1 MGFVRDLTGKTAANR
16 AGQAGDLQSQAA
28 LDASQL
34 QVQAGRDASA
44 LLDPFAGIGQ
54 QGLEQANFLT
64 DPQAQFDFLQNNPL
78 FQMGLDNANQQTLG
92 LAASRGRLSAGDTLQ
107 QLTNNSLLAAQPLIN
122 DQKNS
127 IGNLLNFGSTTAA
140 NQGNLLLGQGTAAA
154 GGITNSAAAQAAGMI
169 GEANARGQRAQNI
182 FDFGMQ
188 RLTGGA
194 EALAGLSSSD
204 PALKDSIKFVGIK
217 NGHNLYTW
225 VWNKTANTIGLSGA
239 GFGVM
244 ADQIKKT
251 NPEAVSMLKGYLAV
265 NYNMIG
271 V

>member
-1 MGFVRDLTGKTAANR
+1 M
-16 AGQAGDLQSQAA
+16 QSQAA

-127 IGNLLNFGSTTAA
+127 IGNLLNFGSTTAT

-154 GGITNSAAAQAAGMI
+154 GGITNSAAAQAAGMV
-169 GEANARGQRAQNI
+169 GEANARGQSAQNI
-182 FDFGMQ
+182 FG
-188 RLTGGA
+188 LGGQ
-194 EALAGLSSSD
+194 ALAGGLGGG
-204 PALKDSIKFVGIK
+204 AGI
-217 NGHNLYTW
+217 G
-225 VWNKTANTIGLSGA
+225 GFLSGA
-239 GFGVM
+239 IGGIFSDPLLKDNIAKIGEQNGFNIYSWTWNKAANALGLIGESRGVM
-244 ADQIKKT
+244 ADEVKKVM
-251 NPEAVSMLKGYLAV
+251 PQAVGTSRGYMHV
-265 NYNMIG
+265 NYSMIG
-271 V
+271 VNA

>member
-1 MGFVRDLTGKTAANR
+1 
-16 AGQAGDLQSQAA
+16 
-28 LDASQL
+28 
-34 QVQAGRDASA
+34 VQAGRDASA

-140 NQGNLLLGQGTAAA
+140 NQGNLLLGQGTAEA

-182 FDFGMQ
+182 FDLGMKGVQ
-188 RLTGGA
+188 A
-194 EALAGLSSSD
+194 FMASD
-204 PALKDSIKFVGIK
+204 PALKENIVKTGK
-217 NGHNLYTW
+217 QNGFNTYTW
-225 VWNKTANTIGLSGA
+225 VWNKVANKHGLFGN
-239 GFGVM
+239 GRGVM
-244 ADQIKKT
+244 ADEVKAV
-251 NPEAVSMLKGYLAV
+251 NPKAVIVNNGYMAV

-271 V
+271 VAHD

>member
-16 AGQAGDLQSQAA
+16 AGQAGDIQSQAA

-54 QGLEQANFLT
+54 QGLEQSNFLT

-154 GGITNSAAAQAAGMI
+154 GGITNSAAAQAAGMV
-169 GEANARGQRAQNI
+169 GEANARGQAAQNI
-182 FDFGMQ
+182 FDI
-188 RLTGGA
+188 GGKV
-194 EALAGLSSSD
+194 AGFFSD
-204 PALKDSIKFVGIK
+204 PKLKSNIEIVGVE
-217 NGHNLYTW
+217 NGFNIYSW
-225 VWNKTANTIGLSGA
+225 VWNELANKIGLFGESK
-239 GFGVM
+239 GVM
-244 ADQIKKT
+244 ADQVKQVR
-251 NPEAVSMLKGYLAV
+251 PEAVSVINGYMHV
-265 NYNMIG
+265 NYSMIG
-271 V
+271 VSV